1 MPPSACRYWI
11 SALAI
16 ARFHAGSAFAT
27 SNICPVRRFTDLLPW
42 GAGTPS
48 ISSSYTAASNHF
60 QVGRGAPRVGTPRM
74 VGSEGRATGIAD
86 ARHRLLRRLL
96 SGPRRLLR
104 LTLGLSAELV
114 LLPGPR
120 VRLLALRGA
129 LALLGCLLG
138 LSAPRVALLGLL
150 PLLGVAGDVALL
162 VSALRCAAL
171 APVDLLRLR
180 RRVLRRRPDLVHVQL
195 DRRALVA
202 LTIRERPL
210 LETALSDDPRPLLER
225 FADVL
230 RRVAPDRT
238 AQEQRLLVL
247 PLPGLPVELPRRRS
261 DRERCDRDTRLGEAQ
276 FRIGGQ
282 IPDNAND
289 GVVRHQATSFLVV
302 ARCVCT
308 CGPMMSSMTPR
319 TMSRAVDAGVSSPRL
334 TA

>member
-1 MPPSACRYWI
+1 MPPSECRYWI

-60 QVGRGAPRVGTPRM
+60 QVGRGAPRVGAPRV
-74 VGSEGRATGIAD
+74 VGSERRATGIAD

-96 SGPRRLLR
+96 SGPRGLLG
-104 LTLGLSAELV
+104 LALGLSAP
-114 LLPGPR
+114 LLGSALALLGRSAPR
-120 VRLLALRGA
+120 V
-129 LALLGCLLG
+129 ALLGCLLG
-138 LSAPRVALLGLL
+138 LRRAAALLRVAGN
-150 PLLGVAGDVALL
+150 VALRRPPT
-162 VSALRCAAL
+162 SALHAAVAL
-171 APVDLLRLR
+171 DLVRLR
-180 RRVLRRRPDLVHVQL
+180 HRVLRRRPDRVHVQL

-202 LTIRERPL
+202 LTVRERPL
-210 LETALSDDPRPLLER
+210 LETALGDDPRPLLER
-225 FADVL
+225 LGHVL
-230 RRVAPDRT
+230 RRVAPDRA

-276 FRIGGQ
+276 FRVGGQ
-282 IPDNAND
+282 VADD
-289 GVVRHQATSFLVV
+289 RDSGVVRHQATSFLVV

-308 CGPMMSSMTPR
+308 CGPMISSMTPR
-319 TMSRAVDAGVSSPRL
+319 TMSRAVDSGVSSPRL

>member
-1 MPPSACRYWI
+1 MPPSECRYWI

-96 SGPRRLLR
+96 SGPRRLLG
-104 LTLGLSAELV
+104 LALGLSA
-114 LLPGPR
+114 P
-120 VRLLALRGA
+120 RGA
-129 LALLGCLLG
+129 LLG
-138 LSAPRVALLGLL
+138 LSAPRGALLGLL

-261 DRERCDRDTRLGEAQ
+261 DRERCDRDTR
-276 FRIGGQ
+276 
-282 IPDNAND
+282 
-289 GVVRHQATSFLVV
+289 
-302 ARCVCT
+302 
-308 CGPMMSSMTPR
+308 
-319 TMSRAVDAGVSSPRL
+319 
-334 TA
+334 